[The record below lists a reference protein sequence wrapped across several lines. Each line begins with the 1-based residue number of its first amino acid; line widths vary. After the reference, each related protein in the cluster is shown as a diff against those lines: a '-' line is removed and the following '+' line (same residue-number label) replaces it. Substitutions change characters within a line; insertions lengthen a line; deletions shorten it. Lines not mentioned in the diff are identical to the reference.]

1 MVLKSHST
9 HWAIAW
15 LPITSWLP
23 TYPRDWLGPDLV
35 SGITLAAFCV
45 PVAMAY
51 ASLAGLPP
59 QAGLYASI
67 LAPIAY
73 VLFGTSRQLAIG
85 PTSSISIL
93 VASGV
98 GVLAAGDPGRYGA
111 LAAMVALLV
120 GGLAVLA
127 WILKLGQIVHFISD
141 PVLIGFKF
149 GAGLQIASTQLPK
162 LFGVEGAS
170 GNFFER
176 IDYLFQHLRETN
188 LPSLAIGLAGI
199 GLLLVGEKL
208 FPHKPVSLVVV
219 LLSILLMSQT
229 TWRPRVLKPLGLFPR
244 GYRL

>member
-51 ASLAGLPP
+51 ASPAGLPP

-93 VASGV
+93 VA
-98 GVLAAGDPGRYGA
+98 
-111 LAAMVALLV
+111 
-120 GGLAVLA
+120 
-127 WILKLGQIVHFISD
+127 
-141 PVLIGFKF
+141 F
-149 GAGLQIASTQLPK
+149 GAGASGLVRDRLRAPG
-162 LFGVEGAS
+162 LRDRFGVLGPDTTISAV
-170 GNFFER
+170 
-176 IDYLFQHLRETN
+176 LRDWQQ
-188 LPSLAIGLAGI
+188 AGEQ
-199 GLLLVGEKL
+199 L
-208 FPHKPVSLVVV
+208 
-219 LLSILLMSQT
+219 
-229 TWRPRVLKPLGLFPR
+229 
-244 GYRL
+244 